1 MIVNDFRIDD
11 FVGSKKIYI
20 YGATT
25 GAKIIQ
31 QALFS
36 KGIDIEGF
44 LDCDK
49 RKGMYSGKTV
59 CRPTALDDDA
69 VIIVGLMRSFN
80 SALHTLEKEGI
91 RAVYV
96 AISLLRGYTVEDF
109 EVLDNEKMMAES
121 FLKDYS
127 LYAGGFFANNVV
139 ILPVV
144 ELFITEC
151 CTLKCRDCGQFVP
164 YYEKP
169 ISYTVSDI
177 IDDINRLLKIVDKIC
192 EIHILGGEPLLHPQI
207 DVLLRWIYQNPY
219 IGSIRII
226 SNATVYPND
235 NVWKAIYE
243 TETEMR
249 FSDYGGLSK
258 EMKRLLERCNLMG
271 VKYYTF
277 NEPWIDMGKVFL
289 RKYSEEEVIDIFLSC
304 PWTASYLYQKGRL
317 FRCSRIANLNNQKKI
332 DTIESDC
339 VDLTDM
345 IDENVDEKREEL
357 ISLIKRKFMKG
368 CYYCDGPTGA
378 NSTLEPAIQLDS
390 GISR

>member
-11 FVGSKKIYI
+11 FVGRKNIYI

-44 LDCDK
+44 CDCDK
-49 RKGMYSGKTV
+49 RKSMYSGKPV
-59 CRPTALDDDA
+59 CRPAALDDDA

-109 EVLDNEKMMAES
+109 EVPENERMMAES

-127 LYAGGFFANNVV
+127 LYAGGFFFNNALV
-139 ILPVV
+139 LPVV

-169 ISYTVSDI
+169 ISYNATDI
-177 IDDINRLLKIVDKIC
+177 IDNIRRLLKIVDNIC
-192 EIHILGGEPLLHPQI
+192 EMHILGGEPLLHPEI
-207 DVLLRWIYQNPY
+207 DVLLKWIYHNPN

-226 SNATVYPND
+226 SNATVYPSD
-235 NVWKAIYE
+235 KVWKAINE
-243 TETEMR
+243 TRTEMR
-249 FSDYGGLSK
+249 FSNYGDLSK
-258 EMKRLLERCNLMG
+258 EMQRLLKRCDLMG
-271 VKYYTF
+271 IKYYIYD
-277 NEPWIDMGKVFL
+277 ESWIDMGKVFL
-289 RKYSEEEVIDIFLSC
+289 RKYSEDEAKDVFDKC
-304 PWTASYLYQKGRL
+304 PWSLVYLFQKGRL

-332 DTIESDC
+332 NTIESDC
-339 VDLTDM
+339 VDLTDLTNA
-345 IDENVDEKREEL
+345 NVDEKREAL
-357 ISLIKRKFMKG
+357 IRLIKRVVMKG
-368 CYYCDGPTGA
+368 CYYCDGVTGV
-378 NSTLEPAIQLDS
+378 NSAVEPAIQLNS
-390 GISR
+390 TAS